1 MRFLPLSGA
10 DEGIIL
16 RLLVVSRVIEGLDAR
31 FLLLSASNE
40 AIDARFL
47 CQILLFMQETL
58 FPAPFRAKTYK
69 KRASTA

>member
-47 CQILLFMQETL
+47 CQILLFMQETP
-58 FPAPFRAKTYK
+58 FPAPLRIKICR
-69 KRASTA
+69 KRASKA